1 MTTKASPSSLAA
13 RVARAVVVERKRR
26 GWRAADLAEA
36 MGVSTSRINHIESA
50 RDNPTRATLDRLV
63 DVLGADALPDEA
75 SDPTPLMTPNWATE
89 GVRGK
94 RVEGTHYHA
103 TPRGVVTVAKIE
115 GRGSAN
121 GAGRIGYEVKRY
133 PCERCDATVDLD
145 RDEALPRGWTTR
157 LWRTRYGALA
167 TAYICAGCVAVADD
181 EDGGLK

>member
-1 MTTKASPSSLAA
+1 MGGRHGPSSLAA

-26 GWRAADLAEA
+26 GWRAADLADA
-36 MGVSTSRINHIESA
+36 LGVSVSRVQHIEAA

-75 SDPTPLMTPNWATE
+75 SDPTPLMTPNWASE

-94 RVEGTHYHA
+94 RVEGTHYHV

-145 RDEALPRGWTTR
+145 RDEPLPRGWATR

-167 TAYICAGCVAVADD
+167 TAYTCAECARGEA
-181 EDGGLK
+181 GG